1 MSDQDTIFAPST
13 PPGRAGIAVVRVSG
27 PRAGAALRA
36 LGGPAE
42 PEARRATLARLAAPG
57 NGVPIDEAL
66 IFWFPAPRSFT
77 GEDQVELHLHGGPAV
92 VGAALDALGAVPGLR
107 LAEPGEFTRRAF
119 DNGKL
124 DLSEVEGLADLIA
137 AETEAQRRQALRQM
151 DGALSRLAESW
162 RARLLRA
169 LARLEAA
176 LDFPDEDLPAD
187 LSDVVSHDISGLI
200 EELAHY
206 LDDGR
211 RGERLREGFWIV
223 ILGPPNVGKS
233 SLLNAIARRDAA
245 IVSDRAGT
253 TRDLIEV
260 HLDLAGY
267 PVSVT
272 DTAGLRRA
280 ASVADGRAGGR
291 AGDEAD
297 PVEAEGIRRALARAE
312 TADLRLVVCDVRD
325 WPQAGEGVRDL
336 IDDTAILVLNKVDL
350 GAAPAEDSYRG
361 RPLYAISARDGT
373 GLSDLLAAVERAV
386 VASLGDSAAAPGVT
400 RRRHRAAIE
409 DCRAALERALPA
421 ATPEL
426 MAEDLRLAGRALGRI
441 AGRIDVEDVLD
452 AIFREFCIGK

>member
-1 MSDQDTIFAPST
+1 MSDQDTIFALST

-36 LGGPAE
+36 LGGPE
-42 PEARRATLARLAAPG
+42 QPEARRATLARLAAPG
-57 NGVPIDEAL
+57 DGVPIDEAL

-151 DGALSRLAESW
+151 GGALSRLAESW
-162 RARLLRA
+162 RAQLVRA

-187 LSDVVSHDISGLI
+187 LFDATAHDILGLI
-200 EELAHY
+200 EELAQH

-280 ASVADGRAGGR
+280 AGGADGRAGG
-291 AGDEAD
+291 ETD
-297 PVEAEGIRRALARAE
+297 PVEMEGIRRALARAE
-312 TADLRLVVCDVRD
+312 AADLRLVVCDVRD
-325 WPQAGEGVRDL
+325 WPEAGEAMGDL

-350 GAAPAEDSYRG
+350 AAAPAGDSYRG
-361 RPLYAISARDGT
+361 RPLYALSARDGT
-373 GLSDLLAAVERAV
+373 GLSDLLAAVEREV
-386 VASLGDSAAAPGVT
+386 VASLGVPGAAPGVT

-409 DCRAALERALPA
+409 DCRAALERTLSAV
-421 ATPEL
+421 TVEL
-426 MAEDLRLAGRALGRI
+426 MAEDLRLAARALGRI
-441 AGRIDVEDVLD
+441 AGRVDVEDVLD

>member
-1 MSDQDTIFAPST
+1 MFDQDTIFALST

-27 PRAGAALRA
+27 RRAGAALRA
-36 LGGPAE
+36 LGGPEE
-42 PEARRATLARLAAPG
+42 PEARRATLARLAAAG
-57 NGVPIDEAL
+57 NGAPIDEAL

-124 DLSEVEGLADLIA
+124 DLSEAEGLADLIA

-151 DGALSRLAESW
+151 GGALSRLAESW
-162 RARLLRA
+162 RARLVRA

-176 LDFPDEDLPAD
+176 LDFPDEDLPDD
-187 LSDVVSHDISGLI
+187 LSDAAAHDISGLI
-200 EELAHY
+200 EELAQH

-280 ASVADGRAGGR
+280 ASADGRAG
-291 AGDEAD
+291 DETD
-297 PVEAEGIRRALARAE
+297 PVETEGIRRALARAE
-312 TADLRLVVCDVRD
+312 AADLRLVVCDVRD
-325 WPQAGEGVRDL
+325 WPRAGEAMRDL

-350 GAAPAEDSYRG
+350 GAAPAGDSYRG
-361 RPLYAISARDGT
+361 RPLYALSARDGT
-373 GLSDLLAAVERAV
+373 GLSDLLGAVEREV
-386 VASLGDSAAAPGVT
+386 VANLGASGAAPEVT

-409 DCRAALERALPA
+409 DCRAALERALSA
-421 ATPEL
+421 VTAEL
-426 MAEDLRLAGRALGRI
+426 MAEDLRLAARALGRI
-441 AGRIDVEDVLD
+441 AGRVDVEDVLD